1 MVSNKRIFKKE
12 DTLKYYYKNDKN
24 IPIGVLGMVDDTIT
38 ISECGAQSVS
48 KNAVL
53 NSFIENQRLTL
64 SDEKSCVIHIGNPSY
79 CVEKCPSLRVH
90 DKNMKVASSAKYLG
104 DIITSKGGSQDTIIK
119 RRNEGWGRVSEI
131 MGLIS
136 EIPSGCLRI
145 QIGLKMRETKLCNG
159 LIFNGEAWSSISD
172 KDIERLEQVD
182 LSLIRSLTGA
192 HSKTVKEFL
201 YLELRILKLRHILT
215 IRRLLYHYHIITRD
229 DKETI
234 KKVYLKQKEA
244 CVKGDWI
251 TLLAKDFNFIQVEQN
266 DEHIM
271 RLGKKE
277 YSSYIKRKVENSA
290 FKLYLNHIRNNKK
303 KTKDIFYE
311 QFELQPYFTHAKFGK
326 KEIKL
331 MCLLRSKTHPAKA
344 NFKKLN
350 RNNLK
355 CSLLCNTVE
364 TQEHIFQEC
373 QPIRR
378 HMKNPISVKLNKI
391 FGTIEDQVS
400 IIDSLIE
407 IECIRKSML
416 EKLT

>member
-1 MVSNKRIFKKE
+1 M
-12 DTLKYYYKNDKN
+12 
-24 IPIGVLGMVDDTIT
+24 
-38 ISECGAQSVS
+38 
-48 KNAVL
+48 
-53 NSFIENQRLTL
+53 
-64 SDEKSCVIHIGNPSY
+64 
-79 CVEKCPSLRVH
+79 
-90 DKNMKVASSAKYLG
+90 
-104 DIITSKGGSQDTIIK
+104 
-119 RRNEGWGRVSEI
+119 
-131 MGLIS
+131 
-136 EIPSGCLRI
+136 
-145 QIGLKMRETKLCNG
+145 
-159 LIFNGEAWSSISD
+159 
-172 KDIERLEQVD
+172 
-182 LSLIRSLTGA
+182 
-192 HSKTVKEFL
+192 
-201 YLELRILKLRHILT
+201 
-215 IRRLLYHYHIITRD
+215 
-229 DKETI
+229 
-234 KKVYLKQKEA
+234 YLKQKEA

-290 FKLYLNHIRNNKK
+290 FKLYLNHIRNNRK
-303 KTKDIFYE
+303 KTKDIVYE

-355 CSLLCNTVE
+355 CSLLCNTIE

>member
-1 MVSNKRIFKKE
+1 MLGAVTNSLVNGKLSPIQVGVTDIEKCFDKLWLQATINSLYDAGVTQIAQIAIKINNKLTKRIPVKDVIMQGSVWGSIKCTTMMDRLNKAMMKE

-64 SDEKSCVIHIGNPSY
+64 SDEKSCVIHIGNPRY

-90 DKNMKVASSAKYLG
+90 DKKMKVASSARYLG
-104 DIITSKGGSQDTIIK
+104 DIITSKGGSQDTITK

-192 HSKTVKEFL
+192 HSETVKEFL
-201 YLELRILKLRHILT
+201 YLELKILK
-215 IRRLLYHYHIITRD
+215 
-229 DKETI
+229 
-234 KKVYLKQKEA
+234 
-244 CVKGDWI
+244 
-251 TLLAKDFNFIQVEQN
+251 
-266 DEHIM
+266 
-271 RLGKKE
+271 
-277 YSSYIKRKVENSA
+277 
-290 FKLYLNHIRNNKK
+290 
-303 KTKDIFYE
+303 
-311 QFELQPYFTHAKFGK
+311 P
-326 KEIKL
+326 
-331 MCLLRSKTHPAKA
+331 
-344 NFKKLN
+344 
-350 RNNLK
+350 
-355 CSLLCNTVE
+355 
-364 TQEHIFQEC
+364 
-373 QPIRR
+373 
-378 HMKNPISVKLNKI
+378 
-391 FGTIEDQVS
+391 
-400 IIDSLIE
+400 
-407 IECIRKSML
+407 
-416 EKLT
+416 